1 MQSLTIRLSEDI
13 DVRLNKLAQRTH
25 RTKTFYVRQAILN
38 YLEDLEDTYDAV
50 NILREEQAS
59 YTLAEVVKD
68 LNFTEQEL
76 KEIGLGN

>member
-1 MQSLTIRLSEDI
+1 MQSLTIRLSDDI
-13 DVRLNKLAQRTH
+13 DARLNKLARRTH